1 MQALDTTTVTATGDG
16 RHGHAG
22 FAVLVGDTYQE
33 HPSRSQRRTLMSG
46 MPLETPATGAIW
58 SRCRLRRVAH
68 VDLAERN
75 PMTAMLF
82 ASSSTNAPRG
92 RICTPVAAAVVAFL
106 AMGLATPATVALSAA
121 QGTPMTLKAAYDS
134 GLVMISVEIAA
145 QDKRGDRLL
154 LTIEPSDKPLTIIVP
169 TETTTLTIEK
179 PFDVLNFRAPAA
191 QKIALTAEAPARL
204 VVNQVG
210 ERRFVSGK
218 FQIAMDEGKP
228 QFVGSATVDVVKPQ

>member
-1 MQALDTTTVTATGDG
+1 VTA
-16 RHGHAG
+16 RA
-22 FAVLVGDTYQE
+22 FA
-33 HPSRSQRRTLMSG
+33 
-46 MPLETPATGAIW
+46 
-58 SRCRLRRVAH
+58 
-68 VDLAERN
+68 
-75 PMTAMLF
+75 
-82 ASSSTNAPRG
+82 ASSNNTPRG
-92 RICTPVAAAVVAFL
+92 RVSTPVATAVVAFL
-106 AMGLATPATVALSAA
+106 AMGLATLATVAPSAA

-169 TETTTLTIEK
+169 TETTTLAMET
-179 PFDVLNFRAPAA
+179 PFDVLNFRAPTA
-191 QKIALTAEAPARL
+191 QKVSLTAGAPARL

-218 FQIAMDEGKP
+218 FQIAMDDGKP